1 LYSSIKTVGATVLGG
16 LWALEWMWHIAEKNV
31 RCVRSLGICTPNLN
45 SLALIVSEISAF
57 IRTDRQTDRRIDSAS
72 DPDQECMYFPFK
84 TDIKGEINLI
94 DDRPIYGKQY
104 PYALSVTDIVNSEIS
119 RILAEKIIR
128 PCRSPYNS
136 PVRVVPKKG
145 ENQDRSRKLGLVIDL
160 KKIK

>member
-1 LYSSIKTVGATVLGG
+1 MFG
-16 LWALEWMWHIAEKNV
+16 
-31 RCVRSLGICTPNLN
+31 TPN
-45 SLALIVSEISAF
+45 I
-57 IRTDRQTDRRIDSAS
+57 
-72 DPDQECMYFPFK
+72 
-84 TDIKGEINLI
+84 EINLI

-119 RILAEKIIR
+119 RILAEEIIR